1 MRRGKV
7 LQQNARQEI
16 DGARHITDTE
26 EISKRL
32 ILAWDCV
39 KQIQDKVR
47 DGASI
52 ALVSCPE
59 WMTLCLF
66 YQLIEKHEA
75 LQQATQEAGDKKQ

>member
-1 MRRGKV
+1 MTLAAGIDLLALLLVRRGKV

-16 DGARHITDTE
+16 DSVRHITDTE

-47 DGASI
+47 GGCVRSF
-52 ALVSCPE
+52 VSRMNDVVCITSFPV
-59 WMTLCLF
+59 
-66 YQLIEKHEA
+66 
-75 LQQATQEAGDKKQ
+75 D